1 MTNIYSYINDD
12 SNKYNDVLNKLQDY
26 MLTESNINKFLIDKK
41 VKPIENRL
49 NRSNVQINNIK
60 QIDAP
65 TIIPKINKKE
75 TSIFF
80 PTENDSL
87 FWCFYI
93 MKYSD
98 VKYETLYNKTIVS
111 EKQIKI
117 EHVEQL
123 RKQKDIIKMYKFATI
138 THIEN
143 NLANEPILDI
153 KTFLTLCATNNLN
166 VVVVIKKT
174 YYELLMNDS
183 EEIYLIHN
191 KNGYKYGYEV
201 NVKDKIQNIRNTFL
215 KIENNQKHIKA
226 ISAYKISEL
235 LELCNKLEI
244 ETIIKDSGK
253 QKNKKDLYESIV
265 QYF

>member
-1 MTNIYSYINDD
+1 MTNIYSYINND

-26 MLTESNINKFLIDKK
+26 MLTESNINQFLIDKK
-41 VKPIENRL
+41 VKSIEKRTNVL
-49 NRSNVQINNIK
+49 NVKSNKIT

-65 TIIPKINKKE
+65 KISKKE
-75 TSIFF
+75 NPIFF
-80 PTENDSL
+80 PTEKDSL

-93 MKYSD
+93 MKNGH
-98 VKYETLYNKTIVS
+98 VKYETLYNKMIVS

-117 EHVEQL
+117 EYIEQL

-143 NLANEPILDI
+143 NLANENQLDV

-166 VVVVIKKT
+166 VIVVIKKT

-191 KNGYKYGYEV
+191 KNGYKYGYEA
-201 NVKDKIQNIRNTFL
+201 NVKDKIEIIRNSFL
-215 KIENNQKHIKA
+215 KIENNQKPIKA
-226 ISAYKISEL
+226 ISSYKISDL
-235 LELCNKLEI
+235 LELCNKLGI
-244 ETIIKDSGK
+244 ETNIKETGK
-253 QKNKKDLYESIV
+253 QKNKKDLYELLV